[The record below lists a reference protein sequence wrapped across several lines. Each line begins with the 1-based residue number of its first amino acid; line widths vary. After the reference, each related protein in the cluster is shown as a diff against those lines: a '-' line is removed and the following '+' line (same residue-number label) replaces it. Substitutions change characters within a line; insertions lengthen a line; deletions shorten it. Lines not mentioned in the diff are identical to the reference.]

1 MSNKPIFQILNEL
14 PAKNMTTRLLSVL
27 DWVVP
32 GQYTNLVGFENS
44 IKVIAREDDPATIQK
59 IGERAIALFND
70 KSQGYQRALW
80 LYQSVDTLQGV
91 AGFAVIVNKLG
102 NDFSF
107 LSALKHITP
116 KAQTTQIADLSVKLV
131 VELIAFCQIN
141 GIPGDSF
148 ADFVKSLSDYRHE
161 ALMRMAALIC
171 FDGLMPLGP
180 DFFSMVMGML
190 QKSGVTEL
198 DKNERFQQV
207 KALIPGNGT
216 TEQLGFI
223 QKSFGAVEGWVKQ
236 FVASRQ
242 LSAGKIVDNMK
253 GFADGIAGKLDYLS
267 AFIDLTTNY
276 YSHTGT
282 QTVARSLITRA
293 ASEI

>member
-1 MSNKPIFQILNEL
+1 MSSKPIFQVLNEL
-14 PAKNMTTRLLSVL
+14 PAKSMTTRLLGVL

-32 GQYTNLVGFENS
+32 GQYKNIVGFDNS
-44 IKVIAREDDPATIQK
+44 IKVIAREDDEKIVQK

-91 AGFAVIVNKLG
+91 AGFAVIANKLG

-107 LSALKHITP
+107 LSALKYITP
-116 KAQTTQIADLSVKLV
+116 KAQTTQILDLGVKLV
-131 VELIAFCQIN
+131 VELIAFCQLN

-148 ADFVKSLSDYRHE
+148 ADFVKSLSDYRNE
-161 ALMRMAALIC
+161 SLMRMAALIC

-190 QKSGVTEL
+190 QKHGVTDLE
-198 DKNERFQQV
+198 KNERFQQV
-207 KALIPGNGT
+207 KALIPGEGAAA
-216 TEQLGFI
+216 QMGFI
-223 QKSFGAVEGWVKQ
+223 QKSFGAVEGWVKS

-242 LSAGKIVDNMK
+242 LSAGKVVDNLK
-253 GFADGIAGKLDYLS
+253 GFSDGIAGKLDYLS

-282 QTVARSLITRA
+282 QSVARSLITRA

>member
-1 MSNKPIFQILNEL
+1 MSSKPIYQIVNEL
-14 PAKNMTTRLLSVL
+14 PAKSMTTRLLGVL

-32 GQYTNLVGFENS
+32 GQYTNLVGFDNT
-44 IKVIAREDDPATIQK
+44 IKVVAREDDPKIIQK

-80 LYQSVDTLQGV
+80 LYHSVDTLQGV
-91 AGFAVIVNKLG
+91 AGFMVIANKLG
-102 NDFSF
+102 NNFSF
-107 LSALKHITP
+107 LSALKHIAP
-116 KAQTTQIADLSVKLV
+116 KAQTTQIVDLSVKLV
-131 VELIAFCQIN
+131 VELVAFCQLN

-161 ALMRMAALIC
+161 ALMRMAAIIC

-190 QKSGVTEL
+190 QKHGVTDLE
-198 DKNERFQQV
+198 KNERFNQV
-207 KALIPGNGT
+207 KAMIPGGGAA
-216 TEQLGFI
+216 EQLGFI
-223 QKSFGAVEGWVKQ
+223 QKSMGAVENWVKS
-236 FVASRQ
+236 FVASRN
-242 LSAGKIVDNMK
+242 LSAGKVVDNMK
-253 GFADGIAGKLDYLS
+253 GFADGIAGKLDYLA

-276 YSHTGT
+276 MTHTGT